1 MNKINKQQEWSR
13 QFRVTDY
20 QDRDVRLFCIES
32 AGSKIRE
39 DCRFYGFVHRGTFKS
54 CMNYLRREKRQFGGI
69 IESGGESAKLTVTGW
84 RVV

>member
-20 QDRDVRLFCIES
+20 QERNVRFFCIEL

-39 DCRFYGFVHRGTFKS
+39 DFKFYGFVHRGTFRS
-54 CMNYLRREKRQFGGI
+54 CMNYLRREQRQFGGI
-69 IESGGESAKLTVTGW
+69 IEAGRDSAKLTAPGW
-84 RVV
+84 QVV